1 MFMLEENYLN
11 KFYLLLTGFIV
22 FVFGILGLDAHEH
35 GVRFNFNFDPEAKKI
50 QFNETD
56 TEQLEEK

>member
-1 MFMLEENYLN
+1 MN